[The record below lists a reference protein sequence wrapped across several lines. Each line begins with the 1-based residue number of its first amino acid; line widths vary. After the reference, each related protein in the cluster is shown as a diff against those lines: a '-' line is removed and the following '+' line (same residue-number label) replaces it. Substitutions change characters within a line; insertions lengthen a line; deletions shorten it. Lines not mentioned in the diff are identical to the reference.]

1 MQAKRPALK
10 ITLWLL
16 ACALLVGAVVV
27 RLRSNAGAKSE
38 DTKLDMKDRVIPV
51 IATTVQHA
59 DLPIELEGLGSVAP
73 IQTVTVRTQ
82 VDGRLDKLFFREGQ
96 PVKRGELLAQIDPR
110 PYEIQLHQAEGSLAR
125 DRATLE
131 SGGKNLE
138 RLAKLEGPHFISP
151 QDLQNQQA
159 LVGGLQGSVA
169 IDEAQVASAK
179 LNLLYARITSP
190 LDGVTGIRL
199 VDPGN
204 IVRAADATGIVIITQ
219 LDPIAVVF
227 TLPQDDLP
235 KVSEQ
240 LARGAELQVDA
251 YDRSGISKLAT
262 GTLQLIDNQVAT
274 ATASIRLKAFFP
286 NGEHRLWPNLFVKAR
301 LHLETRK
308 GVLAVPSIAL
318 QRGPRGVLVYVIKP
332 DQTVEARPIE
342 ADISVGELTVIKSGV
357 TAGEQ
362 VVVEGQNQLRP
373 GSKVSVRKP
382 SGGLPGEKQTGALR

>member
-16 ACALLVGAVVV
+16 VAGLIAGAVVL
-27 RLRSNAGAKSE
+27 RLRANAGVRAEAKQDAKE
-38 DTKLDMKDRVIPV
+38 RVIPV
-51 IATTVQHA
+51 IATTVDLT
-59 DLPIELEGLGSVAP
+59 DLPIELEGLGSVVP

-96 PVKRGELLAQIDPR
+96 AVKRGDVLAQIDPR
-110 PYEIQLHQAEGSLAR
+110 AYEIALHAAEGSLKR

-138 RLAKLEGPHFISP
+138 RLAKLSGPHFISP

-159 LVGGLQGSVA
+159 LVGGLEGTVA
-169 IDEAQVASAK
+169 VDEAQVASAK
-179 LNLLYARITSP
+179 LNLVYARITSP

-204 IVRAADATGIVIITQ
+204 IVRASDATGIVIITQ

-235 KVSEQ
+235 KVAQQ
-240 LARGAELQVDA
+240 LARGAQLAVDA
-251 YDRSGISKLAT
+251 YDRSGITKLAT

-274 ATASIRLKAFFP
+274 STASIRLKAFFP
-286 NGEHRLWPNLFVKAR
+286 NEEHRLWPNLFVKAR

-308 GVLAVPSIAL
+308 GVLAVPSIAV
-318 QRGPRGVLVYVIKP
+318 QRGPRGVLVYVIKG

-342 ADISVGELTVIKSGV
+342 VELTVGELTVVKSGL
-357 TAGEQ
+357 TPGEQ

-373 GSKVSVRKP
+373 GAQVSVRKASGSLP
-382 SGGLPGEKQTGALR
+382 SEAPSGALR

>member
-16 ACALLVGAVVV
+16 VAALLAGAVVQ
-27 RLRSNAGAKSE
+27 RLRANAGAHADARQ
-38 DTKLDMKDRVIPV
+38 DTKERVIPV
-51 IATTVQHA
+51 IATTVELT
-59 DLPIELEGLGSVAP
+59 DLPLELEGLGSVAP
-73 IQTVTVRTQ
+73 IQTVTVHTQ
-82 VDGRLDKLFFREGQ
+82 IDGRLDKLFFREGQ
-96 PVKRGELLAQIDPR
+96 TVKRGELLAQIDPR
-110 PYEIQLHQAEGSLAR
+110 AYEIALHAAEGSLKR

-131 SGGKNLE
+131 SGSKNLE
-138 RLAKLEGPHFISP
+138 RLAKLSGPHFISP

-159 LVGGLQGSVA
+159 LVSGLEGTVA
-169 IDEAQVASAK
+169 VDEAQVASAK
-179 LNLLYARITSP
+179 LNLVYARITSP

-204 IVRAADATGIVIITQ
+204 IVRAADPTGIVIITQ

-235 KVSEQ
+235 KVAEQ
-240 LARGAELQVDA
+240 LAHGAELTVDA
-251 YDRSGISKLAT
+251 YDRSGITKLAT
-262 GTLQLIDNQVAT
+262 GKLQLIDNQVAT

-286 NGEHRLWPNLFVKAR
+286 NEEHRLWPNLFVKAR

-308 GVLAVPSIAL
+308 GVLAVPSIAV

-332 DQTVEARPIE
+332 DQTVEARPI
-342 ADISVGELTVIKSGV
+342 DVDMTVGSLTVLKGGLKP
-357 TAGEQ
+357 GEQ

-373 GSKVSVRKP
+373 GARVSVRGASAPLPSVKP
-382 SGGLPGEKQTGALR
+382 SGALR